1 MAIYKPTDCM
11 PSGDSF
17 DINDMPIFVECKIDT
32 NNAIVNAYS
41 LEFFDEN
48 NERIFPAPGEDAHS
62 IDHITLIEDLRSF
75 FNDYFSNYGKG
86 YTNLNTGLNGSYL
99 KIPILF
105 SISYDSYHTF
115 ANNVPSRGA
124 GGLNNGSKYRWRITL
139 YQKMGKTSNPQY
151 QPIYPDEE
159 IFYDMVLTSGKVL
172 GSTNER
178 IQTALVTDD
187 EEVVN
192 GLVLIDKYIQ
202 PVSIPGLQYNPSEP
216 KAWSGNTANIT
227 STTSRVVVENYDDI
241 YGHIYPSKAG
251 GNSFGPE
258 DITQFAAN
266 GFRIYKNGNNPE
278 NLGVKDKVYSVI
290 NYPVDMEISNFPL
303 FRYVQDQ
310 EHTLD
315 SNCYL
320 SISNLSEWD
329 GYSAWIEGPDDVYN
343 QSSGQVT
350 YVGSSQYW
358 ADGVQITEIFLN
370 LNISTLPSAFNVGHT
385 ARIQGYYG
393 PCYVKKNQ
401 SVLPEEY
408 NRWAWIN
415 TPANESQSYWKQIYT
430 TTVDPSDGYRPF
442 SGYPSASEL
451 TNMVFYGNE
460 RVVFNHMYSGSAYAG
475 AASQG
480 LRTYYGS
487 CYNGVFSP
495 SPSSKKISADNE
507 TPKWEVTINWYRTTD
522 TNSWGQLLNKVT
534 YVESGSTP
542 TIERTDGNV
551 TVSAGD
557 NVEITIG
564 SASGVINKTPF
575 MFVSEKSIRLFNTA
589 RNTVDEHAVLDPG
602 GVTDNGAYIISLSN
616 GNAPISYVNSITIN
630 GSVIPK
636 NDYAPIVGTNKIVY
650 TPSNTIST
658 VQTAD
663 VSYNPYIEQDYTGV
677 IFYNML
683 YEEGAAEDC
692 ITYIKPFVGVD
703 NRMIINF
710 NSTSG
715 LLEIVDVNTKY
726 WFVRYDSS
734 LAGVAT
740 IGEQYKICSCYRSG
754 DLNEFGL
761 YLNPIITEHVY
772 NSFGGSVTQEDEC
785 YHIPTRYFSVE
796 YEYEQEDYVLWES
809 CQWDLYTADRVL
821 DNFVIRDFVTTTSE
835 KYDGS
840 LKFSYFGLDAGR
852 YYVLRATIITNT
864 GSQIQKEIALYPQYD
879 TEQST
884 SDTTIGFNCD
894 NLCVE
899 IDVRSPVSASP
910 NTIVSESIRAYKRE
924 IWYDQDEISHNPSE
938 PSFNGNHTSWKL
950 ISDSVLQGCVL
961 RDYCVSSGHHYEYL
975 LCKDVLYSD
984 EEASVSEQW
993 AQSFDIDVEYMGWSI
1008 VELHTPRKVESG
1020 HMTIYNSQAKDVWR
1034 FKYNISSGTQTQ
1046 NIAKSQQDTLGLYP
1060 HISVGAKNFMSG
1072 SVTCL
1077 LGREMIQAD
1086 YRRDHY
1092 EYVPQNNKWRRNTSD
1107 ISIYNAGG
1115 YKEDLSRY
1123 SSGYVSASSLGFKNL
1138 SSNQSVNMIKAW
1150 NEMIYSGNDKLLR
1163 DEKGRMYIVH
1173 LLSNGVNTN
1182 ESWNDMPTEI
1192 SFDWVEVN
1200 DVDLISVLENDA
1212 NVDVI
1217 LDGNN
1222 SSDVVNNVVLANKYF
1237 GNNGIKTLTI
1247 QNRSN
1252 ISEFGAN
1259 AFYGCSNITDVYFPY
1274 ENGADPFEWWCQCVF
1289 DNEASNPIHVSSG
1302 ENGAGVRLWK
1312 QTEQDGPYELC
1323 SSLGTRTQPTRSLS
1337 DTPGY
1342 NYINFIPTQ
1351 KSVTKYKYLQEVGID
1366 LSSISGHTLPGGL
1379 FDGCD
1384 LLTSVWIKGGDTSQ
1398 LYGVI
1403 GGESF
1408 KNISSLKNVYLTNIR
1423 SIGNCAFQNCS
1434 GLMSIDI
1441 PDSVSSIGNY
1451 VFSASGLVSI
1461 NLPNI
1466 SGSSMGEYIFSD
1478 CTNLNTAQIYR
1489 LGFGMF
1495 KNCQSLNDV
1504 NIIGN
1509 ITNIPYYAFYR
1520 CSNLTSF
1527 EIPSGVTQIGYQ
1539 AFCSSGLRSVTI
1551 PSAVTQIEQEA
1562 FLDCRA
1568 LQTITIGDGVT
1579 RIESLAF
1586 KNCTGLQTV
1595 NWNAT
1600 NCTVI
1605 GNLNPFTGCNNV
1617 QTISIGNNVTGLP
1630 MRAFAGCS
1638 GLTSISIP
1646 GNVTSIGS
1654 GALSGCSSLES
1665 ITLPFIGHFAGKTAS
1680 DTYQSPF
1687 GFIFGTSSYTGGVA
1701 TTQEY
1706 YGSSTSSTTSSTY
1719 YIPSSLRS
1727 VILSVDS
1734 ESAENILYG
1743 AFYNCSML
1751 TNVDVS
1757 DAATIGD
1764 YSFYGC
1770 TSLQSVRIGDMQ
1782 EIGEGAFQN
1791 CVSLNNV
1798 IRPTYLVNNLT
1809 IDAYA
1814 FSGCNLLQSFDFGRV
1829 IYIGKEAF
1837 YSSGIKSVSSARISY
1852 IGREAFVASDLNYL
1866 SLTSVDCTIGSF
1878 AFEGCQN
1885 LEYVY
1890 LNGYTFANVAESAFR
1905 SCDNVK
1911 TLRANI
1917 VICTRL
1923 KTSVL
1928 NKLTVVLSSENA
1940 EPQHIPPNAF
1950 ENMPSL
1956 TYVKVQ
1962 SLDNGRWH
1970 NIYDYAFN
1978 NCANLT
1984 KIDLSDYGGEIGYKA
1999 FNHDVDTGMP
2009 YPPYPIITIG
2019 DRVTS
2024 IGKFAFHT
2032 NRGGDAYFPQSI
2044 WSINGRNYEIGS
2056 SSDPG
2061 DVGADLC
2068 NFEGMGYSQYVWTKI
2083 S

>member
-17 DINDMPIFVECKIDT
+17 DIYDMPIFVECKIDT
-32 NNAIVNAYS
+32 NNAVVSAYS

-62 IDHITLIEDLRSF
+62 IDHITLVEDLRSF

-115 ANNVPSRGA
+115 ANNVPNRGT
-124 GGLNNGSKYRWRITL
+124 GGLDNGSKYRWRITL
-139 YQKMGKTSNPQY
+139 YQKIRKSSGIQY

-159 IFYDMVLTSGKVL
+159 MFYDMVLTSGKVL

-178 IQTALVTDD
+178 IQTALVADD
-187 EEVVN
+187 EEVVD

-202 PVSIPGLQYNPSEP
+202 PVNIPNLQYNPSEP
-216 KAWSGNTANIT
+216 KSWSGNTTNIT
-227 STTSRVVVENYDDI
+227 STTSRVLVENYDDI

-258 DITQFAAN
+258 DITQSAAN

-290 NYPVDMEISNFPL
+290 NYPVDMEISDFAL
-303 FRYVQDQ
+303 FRYVHDQ

-315 SNCYL
+315 SNCYI
-320 SISNLSEWD
+320 SISNLSEWN
-329 GYSAWIEGPDDVYN
+329 GYSAWIEGPDDVFD

-350 YVGSSQYW
+350 YVGYDQYW
-358 ADGVQITEIFLN
+358 SDGVQITEIFLN
-370 LNISTLPSAFNVGHT
+370 LNISTLPSAFNVGHSS
-385 ARIQGYYG
+385 RIQGYYG
-393 PCYVKKNQ
+393 PCYVKRNQ
-401 SVLPEEY
+401 SLLPEEY

-430 TTVDPSDGYRPF
+430 TTVDPSEGYRPF
-442 SGYPSASEL
+442 SGYPSTSEL
-451 TNMVFYGNE
+451 TSMVFYGNE

-495 SPSSKKISADNE
+495 SPSSKKISAENE

-522 TNSWGQLLNKVT
+522 TNSWGQLLNKVA

-551 TVSAGD
+551 AVSAGD

-564 SASGVINKTPF
+564 STAGVINKTPF

-589 RNTVDEHAVLDPG
+589 RNTIDENAVLDPG
-602 GVTDNGAYIISLSN
+602 GVTDNGAYIISLSD
-616 GNAPISYVNSITIN
+616 GSSPISYVNSITIN
-630 GSVIPK
+630 SSVIPK

-650 TPSNTIST
+650 TPSHTISA
-658 VQTAD
+658 VQTAS

-683 YEEGAAEDC
+683 YGEEIAEDC

-703 NRMIINF
+703 TRMIINF
-710 NSTSG
+710 NSINR
-715 LLEIVDVNTKY
+715 LLEIADVNTKY
-726 WFVRYDSS
+726 WFVRYYS
-734 LAGVAT
+734 LWVGVAT
-740 IGEQYKICSCYRSG
+740 IGQQYKICSCYRSG

-761 YLNPIITEHVY
+761 YSNPIITEHVY

-821 DNFVIRDFVTTTSE
+821 DSFVIRDFVTTTSE

-840 LKFSYFGLDAGR
+840 LKFSYFGLDAGK

-864 GSQIQKEIALYPQYD
+864 GSQIKKEIALYPQYE

-899 IDVRSPVSASP
+899 IDVRSPIPASQD
-910 NTIVSESIRAYKRE
+910 TIVSESVRAYKRE

-938 PSFNGNHTSWKL
+938 SFDGNHTSWRL
-950 ISDSVLQGCVL
+950 ISDSVLQWCVL

-975 LCKDVLYSD
+975 ICKDVLYSD
-984 EEASVSEQW
+984 NSVSEQW

-1008 VELHTPRKVESG
+1008 VELHKPRKVESG

-1034 FKYNISSGTQTQ
+1034 FKYNISSGSQTQ

-1060 HISVGAKNFMSG
+1060 HISIGAKNFMSG

-1092 EYVPQNNKWRRNTSD
+1092 EYVPQDNQWRRNTSD
-1107 ISIYNAGG
+1107 ISVYNAGG

-1138 SSNQSVNMIKAW
+1138 SSNQAVNMIKAW

-1212 NVDVI
+1212 NLDVV
-1217 LDGNN
+1217 LDGND
-1222 SSDVVNNVVLANKYF
+1222 SSDVVNHVVLENRYF
-1237 GNNGIKTLTI
+1237 GNSGMKTLTI
-1247 QNRSN
+1247 ENRSN

-1259 AFYGCSNITDVYFPY
+1259 AFYGCSSITDVYFPY

-1289 DNEASNPIHVSSG
+1289 ANDASNPIHVSSG

-1312 QTEQDGPYELC
+1312 QTAQDGPYELC

-1351 KSVTKYKYLQEVGID
+1351 RSVTQYKYLQEVGID
-1366 LSSISGHTLPGGL
+1366 LSSISDHTLPGGL
-1379 FDGCD
+1379 FAGCD

-1403 GGESF
+1403 GSESF
-1408 KNISSLKNVYLTNIR
+1408 KNISSLQNVYLTNIGR
-1423 SIGNCAFQNCS
+1423 IGNSAFQNCS
-1434 GLMSIDI
+1434 SLMSINI
-1441 PDSVSSIGNY
+1441 PDSVSSIGRY
-1451 VFSASGLVSI
+1451 AFAASGLVSI
-1461 NLPNI
+1461 NLTNI
-1466 SGSSMGEYIFSD
+1466 SGSSLGDYIFSD
-1478 CTNLNTAQIYR
+1478 CINLNSVQIYQ
-1489 LGFGMF
+1489 LGLGMF
-1495 KNCQSLNDV
+1495 LNCQSLNDV
-1504 NIIGN
+1504 NITGN
-1509 ITNIPYYAFYR
+1509 ITNIPYYAFYK
-1520 CSNLTSF
+1520 CSSLTSF
-1527 EIPSGVTQIGYQ
+1527 EIPSSVNVIRDN
-1539 AFCSSGLRSVTI
+1539 AFCSSGLRSVII
-1551 PSAVTQIEQEA
+1551 PNAVTQIEQEA
-1562 FLDCRA
+1562 FSDCKA
-1568 LQTITIGDGVT
+1568 LQTITIGSGVT
-1579 RIESLAF
+1579 RIGTWAF
-1586 KNCTGLQTV
+1586 KNCIGLQTV

-1600 NCTVI
+1600 NCTAI
-1605 GNLNPFTGCNNV
+1605 GVLKPFTGCNNV

-1630 MRAFAGCS
+1630 SLAFAGCS

-1646 GNVTSIGS
+1646 GNVTSIGF

-1665 ITLPFIGHFAGKTAS
+1665 ITLPFIGGSAGKTAS
-1680 DTYQSPF
+1680 DTDQYPF
-1687 GFIFGTSSYTGGVA
+1687 GYIFGTSSYTGGVA

-1706 YGSSTSSTTSSTY
+1706 YGIIPSETTSTTY

-1727 VILSVDS
+1727 VILSG
-1734 ESAENILYG
+1734 ESAYQENILYG

-1751 TNVDVS
+1751 TNIDVS
-1757 DAATIGD
+1757 EAATIGN

-1770 TSLQSVRIGDMQ
+1770 TSLQSVHMGEYVS
-1782 EIGEGAFQN
+1782 EIGVGAFQN
-1791 CVSLNNV
+1791 CVSLNN
-1798 IRPTYLVNNLT
+1798 ISWPPRTETLLT

-1814 FSGCNLLQSFDFGRV
+1814 FSGCNSLQNFVFDRV
-1829 IYIGKEAF
+1829 TYIGEKAF
-1837 YSSGIKSVSSARISY
+1837 YSSGINSVSSYRISY
-1852 IGREAFVASDLNYL
+1852 VGDQAFVASNLNYL
-1866 SLTSVDCTIGSF
+1866 SITSVDCTIGSS
-1878 AFEGCQN
+1878 AFEGCQS

-1890 LNGYTFANVAESAFR
+1890 LNGYTFENVAYSAFR

-1917 VICTRL
+1917 VICMRL
-1923 KTSVL
+1923 RTSVL
-1928 NKLTVVLSSENA
+1928 NKLTVLLTFYDEEDQVIGD
-1940 EPQHIPPNAF
+1940 HAF
-1950 ENMPSL
+1950 EEMSSL

-1962 SLDNGRWH
+1962 SVGSGSYCQ
-1970 NIYDYAFN
+1970 ICDYAFN
-1978 NCANLT
+1978 NCMNL
-1984 KIDLSDYGGEIGYKA
+1984 KEIDLSGYMGSVGTSA
-1999 FNHDVDTGMP
+1999 FNHDYSLQYTP
-2009 YPPYPIITIG
+2009 SHPTIRIG
-2019 DRVTS
+2019 DNVTY
-2024 IGKFAFHT
+2024 IGAYAFHT
-2032 NRGGDAYFPQSI
+2032 NNGGAAYFTPSS
-2044 WSINGRNYEIGS
+2044 WSVNGTTITITAS
-2056 SSDPG
+2056 SNPE
-2061 DVGADLC
+2061 DVGLDLC
-2068 NFEGMGYSQYVWTKI
+2068 NFEGHGYAYYAWTRI